1 MAKSLSVV
9 VNCRWDYNRIS
20 ILFIDK
26 ELSIDIT
33 LEEAKEL
40 FSKLGSSINSY
51 EVLEKGIEK
60 YSSNKD

>member
-1 MAKSLSVV
+1 MAKSLSVIT
-9 VNCRWDYNRIS
+9 NCNWEYNRIS

-33 LEEAKEL
+33 IQEAKEL
-40 FSKLGSSINSY
+40 FSQLGKTIKDY
-51 EVLEKGIEK
+51 ESLEKGIEE